1 MKIETDDPFDLSK
14 MTLDAR
20 LIAELAPFQKTSAVK
35 PKRRPRPKSEFV
47 QLPFEQIL
55 AAAGFLKNT
64 QLAVLMALANR
75 EFKTHKNP
83 VRLAANGA
91 LKSIGVSNKAKLRA
105 LRHLE
110 AAGLISVTKPGKG
123 KAQLITLLWKPPT

>member
-1 MKIETDDPFDLSK
+1 MEDPFDLSK
-14 MTLDAR
+14 MALDAK
-20 LIAELAPFQKTSAVK
+20 LIAELMPFQKTSAAK
-35 PKRRPRPKSEFV
+35 SKRQPRPKSEFV

-55 AAAGFLKNT
+55 AAAGLLKNT
-64 QLAVLMALANR
+64 QLAVLMVLAHR

-83 VRLAANGA
+83 VRLAANEA

-110 AAGLISVTKPGKG
+110 AAGLISMTKSGQG